1 MSQAPKELS
10 IYFQLPYAELT
21 VTILHDN
28 ITLAEIMTSFHVP
41 LRLSNGPRSTITI
54 RNTYQ
59 ESQSR
64 RSRQRMDMFESCFKS
79 RVQFNGQHTPLV
91 QRSCPGS
98 AITTPKSKDL
108 PSFSCQSPLFGGY
121 LIFFHIRGP
130 VFRAGCRSLTV
141 SLPFMSFIRGGNVQ
155 SREPSFRSTQHR
167 HVRRPATP
175 SYYSSPP
182 RHNSVLCYYWQT
194 LLKSESDFYCKIL
207 YHRMGYFILDI

>member
-41 LRLSNGPRSTITI
+41 LRLSNGPRSTTTI
-54 RNTYQ
+54 INTYQ

-121 LIFFHIRGP
+121 LSFFLFVVLFSEH
-130 VFRAGCRSLTV
+130 VAEAGQYRSL
-141 SLPFMSFIRGGNVQ
+141 SC
-155 SREPSFRSTQHR
+155 
-167 HVRRPATP
+167 P
-175 SYYSSPP
+175 SYEEGTSSHVNPALEAP
-182 RHNSVLCYYWQT
+182 STVT
-194 LLKSESDFYCKIL
+194 
-207 YHRMGYFILDI
+207 